1 MAVLARV
8 PWLSEN
14 SEGTAGSSSAVCIVG
29 VLYGWLSEHQSE
41 NPVACCGEWSVWGTG
56 MKLTG
61 FPFLLCFLPCVLIL
75 YWSFRRFYRVQNA
88 ILLAASLVFYGSY
101 GWRNLFF
108 LAFSIVITWTC
119 GLAGWKVSGQ
129 GEGRRAGKGIWLFGV
144 FLNLGMLAVFKYAG
158 FAVENA
164 NRVLGALH
172 RPALPLPALLL
183 PVGLS
188 FYVFQTTSYLLDLYH
203 GKIRPERNLLTYGAY
218 AAFFPTLISGPIQ
231 KSWRTLPLFQ
241 KRRRLSYADWQ
252 GALFTFLYGGF
263 LKLVIADRL
272 ARFTD
277 PVFAGFGSC
286 SSVVLLLA
294 VPAYAVQIYADFAGY
309 SDMAIAV
316 AGLLGFS
323 LHSNFERP
331 YLALTIVDFWRRWHI
346 SLTDWFRE
354 YLYFPLGGSRKGKV
368 RTYCNV
374 AIVFLVSGLW
384 HGAQWHYVFWGGL
397 HAFYQIFGR
406 LTLPARERFRRKAG
420 IRSESGIY
428 RIWQRLCVFFLTS
441 FAWIFFRNGFDDACS
456 FLACL
461 WKNRKLPALSGDG
474 GLLTLFPAAE
484 IAISFAAAALL
495 LVVSSVRETGRDIRW
510 LTGRKT
516 AVRFACGLL
525 LLAAVAVFG
534 LYGPGYSGSAFI
546 YAGF

>member
-1 MAVLARV
+1 MPPINDFCDGRFGEGAMAVGEFGRHGRIFFGGVYCRGAI
-8 PWLSEN
+8 WLVIRTSVGKPRGLLWGMVSLGDWDEIDRI
-14 SEGTAGSSSAVCIVG
+14 SVFTLLSALRADS
-29 VLYGWLSEHQSE
+29 VLVLPPVLSC
-41 NPVACCGEWSVWGTG
+41 PKRDPACGQ
-56 MKLTG
+56 
-61 FPFLLCFLPCVLIL
+61 PCVLRLIRL
-75 YWSFRRFYRVQNA
+75 EKSVLSRVQYCDYLDVRAGRMEGFRPGRGTACGEGNLAFRRFPE
-88 ILLAASLVFYGSY
+88 S
-101 GWRNLFF
+101 WH
-108 LAFSIVITWTC
+108 
-119 GLAGWKVSGQ
+119 AG
-129 GEGRRAGKGIWLFGV
+129 
-144 FLNLGMLAVFKYAG
+144 G
-158 FAVENA
+158 FQVY
-164 NRVLGALH
+164 

-525 LLAAVAVFG
+525 LLTAVAVFG